1 MMVRNPIV
9 ILLLGLVPGLG
20 HWAAGRKGKGFIYAF
35 FVFGI
40 AAGGFLLG
48 VGANEMEIFAMGL
61 VVAFLVWLL
70 NMLDLVIYLLR
81 YPNGKPAPEHHAA
94 YPLHGPQSYPSYGA
108 AGFGAA
114 ANGAPPP
121 PSAFDGSANGSASG
135 YGSGQSHGT
144 GAFGPPPPNYG
155 IPARQDD
162 AGERFLTILL
172 SFIPGL
178 GHLSLGL
185 MQRGLTFMI
194 GFFGLLTMILF
205 VTALSGEGG
214 FLVFLGVLPIIWLY
228 GLFDAIRMVQ
238 RKQSGEP
245 LLDRS
250 IMEDWDDHRAGGRRS
265 RLFATVLSIL
275 PGAGHMYLG
284 LQRRGLQFM
293 AGFLLS
299 IYLLDTLELSLFL
312 FLVPILWCYAF
323 FDSLQMQSRYA
334 MDGFVPDVP
343 IVSGLMNQ
351 RKWLGLALIAMG
363 LYYVGDRLLLDVF
376 DVFGLNY
383 WAHELRYY
391 FKTGVT
397 ALLLLGAGVKLLFG
411 GKAREG
417 LAQ

>member
-1 MMVRNPIV
+1 MVRNPII

-20 HWAAGRKGKGFIYAF
+20 HWAADRKGRGFIYALL
-35 FVFGI
+35 VFGV
-40 AAGGFLLG
+40 AAFGFLLG
-48 VGANEMEIFAMGL
+48 VAHETEMLAMAL
-61 VVAFLVWLL
+61 FVAFLFWLV
-70 NMLDLVIYLLR
+70 NMADLVIYLLR
-81 YPNGKPAPEHHAA
+81 YPNGKPAPEHVEIHPA
-94 YPLHGPQSYPSYGA
+94 YGPQPYPGYG
-108 AGFGAA
+108 GMGYAA
-114 ANGAPPP
+114 ADRSAPPP
-121 PSAFDGSANGSASG
+121 PSAFDGSAGVSGSIP
-135 YGSGQSHGT
+135 GQSPGT
-144 GAFGPPPPNYG
+144 GAYGPHAPYG
-155 IPARQDD
+155 IPVRRDD

-185 MQRGLTFMI
+185 MQRGLTFMM

-205 VTALSGEGG
+205 VAALSSEEG

-238 RKQSGEP
+238 RKQAGEP

-284 LQRRGLQFM
+284 LQSRGLQLM

-323 FDSLQMQSRYA
+323 FDSLQIQSRYA
-334 MDGFVPDVP
+334 LDGFVPDVP
-343 IVSGLMNQ
+343 IVSGLMHQ
-351 RKWLGLALIAMG
+351 RRWLGLALIAMG

-376 DVFGLNY
+376 NQFGLRNY
-383 WAHELRYY
+383 AELRYY
-391 FKTGVT
+391 FKTALT
-397 ALLLLGAGVKLLFG
+397 ALLLLGAGAKLLLG
-411 GKAREG
+411 GKEKEE

>member
-1 MMVRNPIV
+1 MVRNPIV
-9 ILLLGLVPGLG
+9 TLLLGLVPGLG
-20 HWAAGRKGKGFIYAF
+20 HWAADRKGRAFIYAF

-48 VGANEMEIFAMGL
+48 VVTNEMELFAMSL
-61 VVAFLVWLL
+61 VIAFLFWLV

-81 YPNGKPAPEHHAA
+81 YPNGKPSPEYHAA
-94 YPLHGPQSYPSYGA
+94 YPPYGPQPFPGYGG
-108 AGFGAA
+108 AGFASSADGS
-114 ANGAPPP
+114 PPP
-121 PSAFDGSANGSASG
+121 PSAFDGGASG
-135 YGSGQSHGT
+135 FGAGPGHAGHTHGP
-144 GAFGPPPPNYG
+144 GAYGPPPPNYG
-155 IPARQDD
+155 MPARRDD

-228 GLFDAIRMVQ
+228 GLFDAIRMVR

-284 LQRRGLQFM
+284 LQRRGLQLM

-343 IVSGLMNQ
+343 IVSGVMHQ

-376 DVFGLNY
+376 DVFGLQY

-391 FKTGVT
+391 FKTGFT
-397 ALLLLGAGVKLLFG
+397 ALLLLGAGAKLLLG
-411 GKAREG
+411 GKAREE
-417 LAQ
+417 LAH

>member
-1 MMVRNPIV
+1 MGRNPIV
-9 ILLLGLVPGLG
+9 NLLLGLVPGLG
-20 HWAAGRKGKGFIYAF
+20 HWASDRKARGFIYALL
-35 FVFGI
+35 VFGI
-40 AAGGFLLG
+40 AAGGFLFG
-48 VGANEMEIFAMGL
+48 VAAGEMEL
-61 VVAFLVWLL
+61 FLVALVIAFVCYL
-70 NMLDLVIYLLR
+70 ISLLDLVIHLLR
-81 YPNGKPAPEHHAA
+81 FPNGKPVPEYGAA
-94 YPLHGPQSYPSYGA
+94 YPYGPQAFPGGYGG
-108 AGFGAA
+108 AGFAA
-114 ANGAPPP
+114 ADGSPPP
-121 PSAFDGSANGSASG
+121 PSAFDGSAGAAG
-135 YGSGQSHGT
+135 GMSGQPQ
-144 GAFGPPPPNYG
+144 GAGAYGPHAAYDMPVRRN
-155 IPARQDD
+155 D
-162 AGERFLTILL
+162 EREKFFTILL
-172 SFIPGL
+172 SFVPGL

-185 MQRGLTFMI
+185 MQRGITLMI

-228 GLFDAIRMVQ
+228 GLFDAVRLVQ

-284 LQRRGLQFM
+284 LQRRGLQLM

-334 MDGFVPDVP
+334 LEGFVPDVP
-343 IVSGLMNQ
+343 IVSGLLYQ

-363 LYYVGDRLLLDVF
+363 LYYVGDRLLVDAFNVL
-376 DVFGLNY
+376 GLRY

-391 FKTGVT
+391 FKTIVT
-397 ALLLLGAGVKLLFG
+397 ALLLLGAGAKLLLG
-411 GKAREG
+411 GKQKEEP